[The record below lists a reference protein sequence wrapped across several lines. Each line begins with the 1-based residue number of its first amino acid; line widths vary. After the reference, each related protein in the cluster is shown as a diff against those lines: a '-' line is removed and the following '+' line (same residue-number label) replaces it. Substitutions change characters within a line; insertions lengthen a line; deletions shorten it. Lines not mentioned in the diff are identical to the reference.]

1 MTTCEFDQEAL
12 TLHASGDLTPSEA
25 RKVEDHLTGCAACAR
40 EHAAIAA
47 TLAALDPARLYPRE
61 AEVDWDRFAARTV
74 ALAQG
79 EAEGRV
85 LPFRERTRQWTRPAI
100 LARAAAVVLAAGL
113 GAFLLLQPVGPL
125 APPEVAG
132 SGSEMPIEF
141 QQRLEVNLAQ
151 QNTRQY
157 LEQSRA
163 VLINVLESPVR
174 CAKNEIDIAAERE
187 KSRQLLRRKKLLRD
201 DLTRP
206 ELARALDLCN
216 QLEGILTEISTLKNC
231 ADLERIQELRDAVR
245 RNQLLVKIGVME
257 EELGGMRV

>member
-25 RKVEDHLTGCAACAR
+25 RKVEDHLTGCATCAR

-79 EAEGRV
+79 ETRV
-85 LPFRERTRQWTRPAI
+85 LPFRERARPWTRPAI
-100 LARAAAVVLAAGL
+100 LARAAALVLAVGL
-113 GAFLLLQPVGPL
+113 GAFLLLQPVEPP
-125 APPEVAG
+125 APPEVTG

-201 DLTRP
+201 DLARP
-206 ELARALDLCN
+206 ELARALELCN